1 MKRCALLLV
10 VLLLVAACKS
20 DQAAPSCEKVV
31 DHMLEVT
38 KQQMPAHGGMGD
50 LGDRKAM
57 IEQCNKRNL
66 TAAQR
71 KCLMASKNLTEIAN
85 CGPAGNPPPRPPKTD
100 AIPVPAPSVPTEGVV
115 PTPVTPSGSGS

>member
-1 MKRCALLLV
+1 MKRFAAIVLV
-10 VLLLVAACKS
+10 LVGCKS
-20 DQAAPSCEKVV
+20 DQAGPPCEKVV

-38 KQQMPAHGGMGD
+38 KQQMPAHGGMGE

-57 IEQCNKRNL
+57 IAQCNKRNL
-66 TAAQR
+66 TAEQR

-85 CGPAGNPPPRPPKTD
+85 CGPSSGPPPRPPKTD
-100 AIPVPAPSVPTEGVV
+100 PIPVPPPSVPAEGTV